1 VSSYDKGLVASASVM
16 AKLSHLILS
25 ETPLS
30 LITPETP
37 HILVVD
43 DHNEI
48 RDSLGAFL
56 RRNGRRV
63 TTADSV
69 TAARDAMKVNRFD
82 LIVLDIMMPGE
93 DGLSFCKS
101 LANTQAPP
109 VILISARGEEVD
121 RIVGLEL
128 GADDYL
134 PKPFSPRELLARI
147 DAVMRRAVQPPRGS
161 VAGAMQTAVFGEWR
175 FTPTQFRLEKESE
188 RPILLSST
196 ESRLLQVLVQR
207 PGIAFTRDQLL
218 DLSNVHGLD
227 ISERAIDTQISRL
240 RRKLGDPPKDPRF
253 IQTVWGGGYL
263 FAEAVTWSS
272 AN

>member
-1 VSSYDKGLVASASVM
+1 LERTV
-16 AKLSHLILS
+16 
-25 ETPLS
+25 S

-37 HILVVD
+37 HVLVVD

-56 RRNGRRV
+56 RRSGRRV

-69 TAARDAMKVNRFD
+69 ASAREAMRVNRFD
-82 LIVLDIMMPGE
+82 AIVLDIMMPGE

-101 LANTQAPP
+101 LANSTAPP
-109 VILISARGEEVD
+109 VILISARGDEVD

-147 DAVMRRAVQPPRGS
+147 DAVVRRAAQPPRGS
-161 VAGAMQTAVFGEWR
+161 VAGALQTAHFGNWR
-175 FTPTQFRLEKESE
+175 FTPTQFRLEKDDHK
-188 RPILLSST
+188 PILMSST
-196 ESRLLQVLVQR
+196 EARLLQVMVQR

-227 ISERAIDTQISRL
+227 IGERAIDTQISRL
-240 RRKLGDPPKDPRF
+240 RKKLGDPPKDSRF

-263 FAEAVTWSS
+263 FAEAVTWSC
-272 AN
+272 AK

>member
-1 VSSYDKGLVASASVM
+1 
-16 AKLSHLILS
+16 
-25 ETPLS
+25 LS

-63 TTADSV
+63 TTTDCVS
-69 TAARDAMKVNRFD
+69 AAREAMKVNRFD
-82 LIVLDIMMPGE
+82 VIVLDIMMPGE
-93 DGLSFCKS
+93 DGLSFCRS
-101 LANTQAPP
+101 LSNSQAPP
-109 VILISARGEEVD
+109 VILISARGDEVD
-121 RIVGLEL
+121 RIIGLEL

-134 PKPFSPRELLARI
+134 PKPFSPRELLART
-147 DAVMRRAVQPPRGS
+147 DAVMRRAAQPPRGS
-161 VAGAMQTAVFGEWR
+161 VVGTRQTAHFGDWR
-175 FTPTQFRLEKESE
+175 FTPTQFRLEKDNDK
-188 RPILLSST
+188 PNFLSST
-196 ESRLLQVLVQR
+196 EARLLQVLVQR

-218 DLSNVHGLD
+218 DLSSVHGLD

-240 RRKLGDPPKDPRF
+240 RKKLGDPPKDPRF

>member
-1 VSSYDKGLVASASVM
+1 VESA
-16 AKLSHLILS
+16 
-25 ETPLS
+25 LS

-63 TTADSV
+63 TTADCV
-69 TAARDAMKVNRFD
+69 AAAREAMQVNRFD
-82 LIVLDIMMPGE
+82 VIVLDIMMPGE
-93 DGLSFCKS
+93 NGLSFCKS
-101 LANTQAPP
+101 LANSHAPP

-121 RIVGLEL
+121 RIVGLEI

-134 PKPFSPRELLARI
+134 AKPFSPRELLARI
-147 DAVMRRAVQPPRGS
+147 DAVMRRAAQPPRGS
-161 VAGAMQTAVFGEWR
+161 VAGALQTACFGEWR
-175 FTPTQFRLEKESE
+175 FIPTQFRLEKESE

-196 ESRLLQVLVQR
+196 EARLLQVLVQR

-227 ISERAIDTQISRL
+227 ISERAVDTQISRL
-240 RRKLGDPPKDPRF
+240 RKKLGDPPKDPRF